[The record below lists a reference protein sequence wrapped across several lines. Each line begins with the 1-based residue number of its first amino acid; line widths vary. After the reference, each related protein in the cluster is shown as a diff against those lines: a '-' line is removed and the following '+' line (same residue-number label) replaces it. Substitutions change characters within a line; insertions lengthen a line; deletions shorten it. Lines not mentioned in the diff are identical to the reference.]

1 MESVWQRILVVTVCL
16 MAAGAAGA
24 AEDDLHFWLDNM
36 IRHHNYAL
44 DEMVA
49 ATGLPREKIEQT
61 ARQLGITRQPRPQR
75 NAGKPLLVLPYP
87 GGRHPRIG
95 FLDGA
100 IDPMRGTKF
109 SVFLPWPDAGYIVV
123 DLPEAI
129 WSNLGLTFLAHTHI
143 PTIWDEKGVKLEDV
157 EWTRNP
163 DGSLE
168 ERRTLPN
175 GIAFGMRV
183 VPRPEAV
190 DVELSLRN
198 GTDAPLSQLRAQ
210 VCIMLKGAPAFNE
223 QSHDN
228 KTLFE
233 EVACAR
239 STDGKRWIA
248 TAWDRGKPWE
258 NPPVPCIHS
267 DPHFPDCAPGNTVTA
282 RGRIFFFDG
291 EDIKGEIQRRRK
303 AGELHWKP

>member
-1 MESVWQRILVVTVCL
+1 MESLWQRILVVTVFL
-16 MAAGAAGA
+16 AAAGAAGA
-24 AEDDLHFWLDNM
+24 EKNDLRFWLGNM
-36 IRHHNYAL
+36 IWHHNYTV

-49 ATGLPREKIEQT
+49 ATGLSREKIEEAAREFGISPQT
-61 ARQLGITRQPRPQR
+61 RPQR
-75 NAGKPLLVLPYP
+75 KPGASLLVLPYP

-129 WSNLGLTFLAHTHI
+129 WSHLGLTFLAHTHI

-157 EWTRNP
+157 DWTRKP

-168 ERRTLPN
+168 ERRQLPN
-175 GIAFGMRV
+175 GIVFGMRV

-190 DVELSLRN
+190 DMELWLRN
-198 GTDAPLSQLRAQ
+198 GTGAPLSELRAQ

-223 QSHDN
+223 QSSDN
-228 KTLFE
+228 KLLVD

-258 NPPVPCIHS
+258 NPPVPCMHS
-267 DPHFPDCAPGNTVTA
+267 DPSFPDCAPGETVTA

-291 EDIKGEIQRRRK
+291 EDIKAEIQRRRK